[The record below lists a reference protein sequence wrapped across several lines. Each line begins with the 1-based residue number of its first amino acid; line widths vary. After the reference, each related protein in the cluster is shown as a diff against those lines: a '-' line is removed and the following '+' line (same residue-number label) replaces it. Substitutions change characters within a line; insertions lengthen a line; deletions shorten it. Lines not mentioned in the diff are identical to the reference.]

1 MKHNKRKDNCVT
13 VIRTEVWNGHQIRFI
28 EKLPGDWWAVLAD
41 ISKALNLQTAAV
53 ARRLKAIEKQVKKDV
68 ISSHTLPTSGGPQ
81 EMTIVNEYGIY
92 EAITQSRK
100 KEAVEFRFWI
110 YDILK
115 ALRQAS
121 GLEGFQV
128 FRMLDKDHQKD
139 TMQRLRNALE
149 QPKRIDFI
157 KANTIANKA
166 VSNKYGYPKMVKKNE
181 MTPNMLVERQ
191 QILEDTVN
199 LMVVKEKFGL
209 DISVSKTIYQKYI
222 S

>member
-1 MKHNKRKDNCVT
+1 
-13 VIRTEVWNGHQIRFI
+13 
-28 EKLPGDWWAVLAD
+28 
-41 ISKALNLQTAAV
+41 
-53 ARRLKAIEKQVKKDV
+53 
-68 ISSHTLPTSGGPQ
+68 
-81 EMTIVNEYGIY
+81 MTIVNEYGIY

-100 KEAVEFRFWI
+100 KNAVEFRFWI

-128 FRMLDKDHQKD
+128 FRMLDKDHQKE
-139 TMQRLRNALE
+139 MMRKLRESLN
-149 QPKRIDFI
+149 QPERMDYI

-166 VSNKYGYPKMVKKNE
+166 VSTKYGYPKMVKKNE
-181 MTPNMLVERQ
+181 MTPDMLIDRQ

-199 LMVVKEKFGL
+199 LMAIKEKFGL

>member
-1 MKHNKRKDNCVT
+1 MNT
-13 VIRTEVWNGHQIRFI
+13 IRIEEWNGHQIRFVWHK
-28 EKLPGDWWAVLAD
+28 EEWW
-41 ISKALNLQTAAV
+41 SV
-53 ARRLKAIEKQVKKDV
+53 AKDV
-68 ISSHTLPTSGGPQ
+68 ANALGYRMASDMTRFLDKDEKDTHIVRTPGGNQ
-81 EMTIVNEYGIY
+81 KMTIISETGIY
-92 EAITQSRK
+92 EAIWNSRRPEAKEFK
-100 KEAVEFRFWI
+100 KWVKQT
-110 YDILK
+110 LK
-115 ALRQAS
+115 MLRQSS

-139 TMQRLRNALE
+139 AMQRLRTALA
-149 QPKRIDFI
+149 QPKRVDFI

-181 MTPNMLVERQ
+181 MTPDMLIDRQ

-199 LMVVKEKFGL
+199 LMVIKEKFGL

>member
-1 MKHNKRKDNCVT
+1 MT
-13 VIRTEVWNGHQIRFI
+13 TIRTEEWNGHSIRFI
-28 EKLPGDWWAVLAD
+28 EKSAGCWWAVLAD
-41 ISKALNLQTAAV
+41 ISRALKLQTAAV

-68 ISSHTLPTSGGPQ
+68 ISSHILPTSGGPQ
-81 EMTIVNEYGIY
+81 EMIIVNEYGIY

-128 FRMLDKDHQKD
+128 FRMLDKEHQKEM
-139 TMQRLRNALE
+139 MQKLRESLN
-149 QPKRIDFI
+149 QPGRVDYI

-166 VSNKYGYPKMVKKNE
+166 VSAKYGYPKMVKKSD
-181 MTPNMLVERQ
+181 MTPDMLIDRQ

-199 LMVVKEKFGL
+199 LMAIKEKFSL
-209 DISVSKTIYQKYI
+209 DIPISKTIYQKYI

>member
-1 MKHNKRKDNCVT
+1 MT
-13 VIRTEVWNGHQIRFI
+13 TIRIEEWNGHQIRFI

-115 ALRQAS
+115 ALRQSS

-128 FRMLDKDHQKD
+128 FRMLDKDHQKE
-139 TMQRLRNALE
+139 MMRKLRESLN
-149 QPKRIDFI
+149 QPERVDYIR
-157 KANTIANKA
+157 ANTIANKA
-166 VSNKYGYPKMVKKNE
+166 VSTKYGYPKMVKKNE
-181 MTPNMLVERQ
+181 MTPDMLIDRQ

-199 LMVVKEKFGL
+199 LMAIKEKFGL

>member
-1 MKHNKRKDNCVT
+1 MNT
-13 VIRTEVWNGHQIRFI
+13 IRIEEWNGHQIRFVWHKD
-28 EKLPGDWWAVLAD
+28 EWWSVAKDV
-41 ISKALNLQTAAV
+41 AV
-53 ARRLKAIEKQVKKDV
+53 ALGYNHTPSMVRMLDEDEKGVH
-68 ISSHTLPTSGGPQ
+68 IMHTPGGNQ
-81 EMTIVNEYGIY
+81 KMTIISETGIY
-92 EAITQSRK
+92 ESVWNSRRPEAKEFK
-100 KEAVEFRFWI
+100 KWVKQVI
-110 YDILK
+110 K
-115 ALRQAS
+115 QLRQSS

-128 FRMLDKDHQKD
+128 FRMLDKGHQKYA
-139 TMQRLRNALE
+139 MQRLRNALT
-149 QPKRIDFI
+149 QPKRVDFI

>member
-1 MKHNKRKDNCVT
+1 MT
-13 VIRTEVWNGHQIRFI
+13 TIRTEEWNGHSIRFI
-28 EKLPGDWWAVLAD
+28 EKSAGCWWAVLAD
-41 ISKALNLQTAAV
+41 ISRALKLQTAAV

-81 EMTIVNEYGIY
+81 EMIIVNEYGIY

-128 FRMLDKDHQKD
+128 FRMLDKEHQKEM
-139 TMQRLRNALE
+139 MQKLRESLN
-149 QPKRIDFI
+149 QPERVDYI

-166 VSNKYGYPKMVKKNE
+166 VSAKYGYPKMVKKSD
-181 MTPNMLVERQ
+181 MTPDMLIDRQ

-209 DISVSKTIYQKYI
+209 DISVSKTVYDKYI